1 VKSDWPGNA
10 AVWGPGIE
18 VPPRVGEPSGLPRER
33 EALPYHKKPAVID
46 RATEPEADALHSAL
60 AKGILLAGG
69 EIQTEPPG
77 RKRNHFQRR
86 ERTGRGE
93 CPNQHPNLK
102 SVCGKLWST

>member
-1 VKSDWPGNA
+1 VKSDRRGA
-10 AVWGPGIE
+10 SVSGPGIE
-18 VPPRVGEPSGLPRER
+18 VPPRVGEPSG
-33 EALPYHKKPAVID
+33 LPYHKKPAVID

-60 AKGILLAGG
+60 AKCILLAGG

-77 RKRNHFQRR
+77 RKPNHFQRR

-102 SVCGKLWST
+102 SVCGKLWTT